1 MDYDFSGYATKNDL
15 QCADGRVIR
24 HDAFKENDGTVVPL
38 VWQHVH
44 DNPTNVLG
52 HALLENRDD
61 GVYAYGKF
69 NGTPSGIHAKEMVE
83 NGDICSMSIY
93 ANRLK
98 QNGNDVVHGTIRE
111 VSLVLAGANP
121 GALIDNISFAHG
133 DGEYTEVDDEAVIF
147 SGIEGFDNFEHSDE
161 EDDMPNDEKTV
172 KDVID
177 SMTEEQKKV
186 LYFLV
191 AQAAKDDIDDL
202 DDEIEHSDTDE
213 DKETAEDFDGNLDPD
228 DVEAIYDEFSDEQ
241 KAAVD
246 YIVEQVLADQGD
258 LEHSDN
264 EGGTFMKHNIFDG
277 SVEENQ
283 DTLSHDELN
292 AILADATRT
301 SSLKET
307 FLEHG
312 VQSLDVLFP
321 EAKMARPTP
330 DMLMRDQGWV
340 SEFWAALHKSPF
352 SRVKSAYADITKDE
366 ARAKGYIKGTKKL
379 EEQFALL
386 SREVSPQTIYKKQK
400 LDRDDVIDITDID
413 VVAWL
418 KAEMRLMLN
427 EELCR
432 AVLVSDGRDPNAPD
446 KIKHDRVVPIYQDAD
461 TYTIHYNVEYPASA
475 DDDTKSMTL
484 VDSAIRARKDYQ
496 GSGNPVLYATNEVIT
511 QMLLARDKI
520 GRRMYK
526 DESEL
531 ASALRVRKVV
541 EVPIMEGVTRTVS
554 EGEDAG
560 TYDLLAIIVNPA
572 DYTIGADKGGAVSL
586 FDDFDIDYNQMK
598 YLIETRCSGAL
609 TKPHSAIALEQ
620 KQTSGTETPDET
632 PEG

>member
-24 HDAFKENDGTVVPL
+24 HDAFKENDGKVVPL

-44 DNPTNVLG
+44 DDPTNVLG

-69 NGTPSGIHAKEMVE
+69 NSTPSGVHAKEMVE

-98 QNGNDVVHGTIRE
+98 QNGNDVIHGMIRE

-121 GALIDNISFAHG
+121 GALIDNISFAHA

-147 SGIEGFDNFEHSDE
+147 SGIEGFDNFEHSEE
-161 EDDMPNDEKTV
+161 EDDMPNGEKTV

-177 SMTEEQKKV
+177 SMTDEQKKV
-186 LYFLV
+186 LYFLL
-191 AQAAKDDIDDL
+191 AHAADDDI
-202 DDEIEHSDTDE
+202 EIEHSDDDDSIDDDE
-213 DKETAEDFDGNLDPD
+213 MPTIEIDDD
-228 DVEAIYDEFSDEQ
+228 DVADIYENFTDDQ

-246 YIVEQVLADQGD
+246 YIIGQAIDAQNND
-258 LEHSDN
+258 IEHSDS
-264 EGGTFMKHNIFDG
+264 EGDTFMKHNIFDG
-277 SVEENQ
+277 SVDEAE

-292 AILADATRT
+292 AILADATRS
-301 SSLKET
+301 SSLKDT

-312 VQSLDVLFP
+312 VESLDILFP
-321 EAKMARPTP
+321 EAKMVRPTP
-330 DMLMRDQGWV
+330 DMIMRDQGWV
-340 SEFWAALHKSPF
+340 SEFWAAIHKSPF

-386 SREVSPQTIYKKQK
+386 SREISPQTIYKKQK

-418 KAEMRLMLN
+418 KQEMRMMLN

-446 KIKHDRVVPIYQDAD
+446 KIKIDRIVPIYQDAD
-461 TYTIHYNVEYPASA
+461 TYTIHYNVEYAAGA

-526 DESEL
+526 DEAEL

-541 EVPIMEGVTRTVS
+541 EVPVMEGVTRTVS
-554 EGEDAG
+554 EGDDAG

-620 KQTSGTETPDET
+620 KQGSGTTTPSTDSTDE
-632 PEG
+632 G

>member
-1 MDYDFSGYATKNDL
+1 MRIFSKGNAMDYDFSGYATKNDL

-161 EDDMPNDEKTV
+161 EDDMPNNERTV

-191 AQAAKDDIDDL
+191 AQAAKDDLDDDM

-213 DKETAEDFDGNLDPD
+213 DDEDAEEFDGNLDPD

-246 YIVEQVLADQGD
+246 YIVEQVLTDQGD

-340 SEFWAALHKSPF
+340 TEF
-352 SRVKSAYADITKDE
+352 
-366 ARAKGYIKGTKKL
+366 
-379 EEQFALL
+379 
-386 SREVSPQTIYKKQK
+386 
-400 LDRDDVIDITDID
+400 
-413 VVAWL
+413 
-418 KAEMRLMLN
+418 
-427 EELCR
+427 
-432 AVLVSDGRDPNAPD
+432 
-446 KIKHDRVVPIYQDAD
+446 
-461 TYTIHYNVEYPASA
+461 
-475 DDDTKSMTL
+475 
-484 VDSAIRARKDYQ
+484 
-496 GSGNPVLYATNEVIT
+496 
-511 QMLLARDKI
+511 
-520 GRRMYK
+520 
-526 DESEL
+526 
-531 ASALRVRKVV
+531 
-541 EVPIMEGVTRTVS
+541 
-554 EGEDAG
+554 
-560 TYDLLAIIVNPA
+560 
-572 DYTIGADKGGAVSL
+572 
-586 FDDFDIDYNQMK
+586 
-598 YLIETRCSGAL
+598 
-609 TKPHSAIALEQ
+609 
-620 KQTSGTETPDET
+620 
-632 PEG
+632 

>member
-15 QCADGRVIR
+15 KCADGRVIR
-24 HDAFKENDGTVVPL
+24 TGAFKECDGKIVPL

-52 HALLENRDD
+52 HALLQNRDD

-69 NGTPSGIHAKEMVE
+69 NETPTGLHAKEMVA
-83 NGDICSMSIY
+83 NGDISSMSIY
-93 ANRLK
+93 ANRLQ
-98 QNGNDVVHGTIRE
+98 QNGSDVIHGTIRE

-121 GALIDNISFAHG
+121 GAVIDNISFAHS
-133 DGEYTEVDDEAVIF
+133 DGTFTESEEEAIIY
-147 SGIEGFDNFEHSDE
+147 SGFDSIEGVNQMSHMDVFDTLTEEQKQAVFALYDEMQHSD
-161 EDDMPNDEKTV
+161 DDGGDSSGDSGEKTV
-172 KDVID
+172 GDIIAT
-177 SMTEEQKKV
+177 MTEEQKKV

-191 AQAAKDDIDDL
+191 GKAA
-202 DDEIEHSDTDE
+202 ENESVEHSDDE
-213 DKETAEDFDGNLDPD
+213 
-228 DVEAIYDEFSDEQ
+228 
-241 KAAVD
+241 
-246 YIVEQVLADQGD
+246 GD
-258 LEHSDN
+258 TS
-264 EGGTFMKHNIFDG
+264 MKHNVFDN
-277 SVEENQ
+277 SVDDNA
-283 DTLSHDELN
+283 DVLSHDELN
-292 AILADATRT
+292 AILADATRS
-301 SSLKET
+301 SSLKDT

-312 VQSLDVLFP
+312 VENLDILFP
-321 EAKMARPTP
+321 EARMVRPTP
-330 DMLMRDQGWV
+330 DMIMRDQGWV
-340 SEFWAALHKSPF
+340 AEFWGALHKSPF
-352 SRVKSAYADITKDE
+352 SRVKSAYGDITKDQ
-366 ARAKGYIKGTKKL
+366 ARAKGYIKGTKKV

-386 SREVSPQTIYKKQK
+386 GRDVSPQTIYKKQK
-400 LDRDDVIDITDID
+400 LDRDDIIDITDID

-418 KAEMRLMLN
+418 KQEMRLMLN

-446 KIKHDRVVPIYQDAD
+446 KIKVDRIVPIYQDAD
-461 TYTIHYNVEYPASA
+461 VYTIHYNVEYTANA
-475 DDDTKSMTL
+475 DDDTKSMIL
-484 VDSAIRARKDYQ
+484 VDSAVKARKDYK
-496 GSGNPVLYATNEVIT
+496 GSGNPVLYATNGIIT
-511 QMLLARDKI
+511 QMILARDKI

-531 ASALRVRKVV
+531 ASALRVRKIV
-541 EVPIMEGVTRTVS
+541 EVPVMEGVTRTVT

-620 KQTSGTETPDET
+620 KRSASAPAADDNE
-632 PEG
+632 EG